1 MANPVTAKEV
11 LTTLRRNL
19 RKRSDVGLSKA
30 VADRLLEAPNPFQPG
45 LIRRPQR
52 WFVLLC
58 IVSVAALGAF
68 VYFNVWNSSIR

>member
-11 LTTLRRNL
+11 LTTLRHNL
-19 RKRSDVGLSKA
+19 RSRSDLGLGKA
-30 VADRLLEAPNPFQPG
+30 VADRLLEPPNPFEPG

-58 IVSVAALGAF
+58 IISVAALGAF
-68 VYFNVWNSSIR
+68 VYFNVWN